1 MLLEC
6 LNVVIISTLLSIFD
20 CLLSAGNLEML
31 LLVCKKNRVSDSGF
45 GYPWVLVLR
54 MNLYPKRSS
63 GWVRV
68 LSSGFGFGCPDTPPE
83 PNPTRCH
90 PYISRENVDDP
101 VDDHL

>member
-20 CLLSAGNLEML
+20 CLLSAGNLKML
-31 LLVCKKNRVSDSGF
+31 LLVCKKNSGF
-45 GYPWVLVLR
+45 GYPRVSVLG
-54 MNLYPKRSS
+54 MNLYLKRSS
-63 GWVRV
+63 DRVRV

-90 PYISRENVDDP
+90 PYISCENVDDP